1 MPKITTM
8 ICATISIISILNF
21 ISPLPADT
29 LAEIMPLFG
38 VLGIAWFTLELLP
51 RIIRALIRDEAARE
65 IVLSF
70 IITIGLVL
78 LIDMSADIS
87 DKDIETITYIAV
99 VVVALGTTLTKRG
112 IIRYARK
119 KAEKENGQNL
129 EKV

>member
-1 MPKITTM
+1 MQKFATM
-8 ICATISIISILNF
+8 ICALISVISILNF
-21 ISPLPADT
+21 ISPLPADA
-29 LAEIMPLFG
+29 LAEIMPYFG
-38 VLGIAWFTLELLP
+38 ILGIAWFTLELLP

-65 IVLSF
+65 IALAF

-78 LIDMSADIS
+78 LMDMSADIS
-87 DKDIETITYIAV
+87 DKDIETIAYVAV
-99 VVVALGTTLTKRG
+99 VVVILGTTLTKRG